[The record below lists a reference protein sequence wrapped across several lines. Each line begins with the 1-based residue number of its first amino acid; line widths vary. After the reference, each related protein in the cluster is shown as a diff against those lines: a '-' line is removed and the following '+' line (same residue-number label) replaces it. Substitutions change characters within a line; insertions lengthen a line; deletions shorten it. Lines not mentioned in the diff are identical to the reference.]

1 MKKKNIFVF
10 VGHPDTDSS
19 VGSFASAY
27 VEGAEA
33 GGHEV
38 RRTNIGEMKFDPILH
53 MGYKEI
59 QALEPDLL
67 QAQENFKWADHIV
80 ILYPNW
86 WCSMPALL
94 KGLFD
99 RMWLPGFAFN
109 FKKDK
114 EGNRTSKLIKLFK
127 GKSARVIVTTGTHP
141 LKIRFQFGDY
151 TNEIVRGILGFSG
164 ISPVRLTVLGPC
176 EKASEPKKEKWRAEM
191 RKLGQK
197 AK

>member
-1 MKKKNIFVF
+1 MEKKKVFVL
-10 VGHPDTDSS
+10 VGHPDADTT
-19 VGSFASAY
+19 VGSLASAY

-38 RRTNIGEMKFDPILH
+38 RRINIGELQFDPLLH
-53 MGYKEI
+53 KGYKEI
-59 QALEPDLL
+59 QTLEPDLIKV
-67 QAQENFKWADHIV
+67 QEAFKWADHIL

-94 KGLFD
+94 KGMFD

-114 EGNRTSKLIKLFK
+114 DGNRTSKLIKLFE
-127 GKSARVIVTTGTHP
+127 GKSGHVVVTTGTHP
-141 LKIRFQFGDY
+141 IKIRFHFGDF
-151 TNEIVRGILGFSG
+151 TNEIIRGILGFSG
-164 ISPVRLTVLGPC
+164 ISPIRRTLFGPC
-176 EKASEPKKEKWRAEM
+176 EKASESCREKWHAKM
-191 RKLGQK
+191 RNLGSK

>member
-1 MKKKNIFVF
+1 MKKKNIFIL
-10 VGHPDTDSS
+10 VGHPDADST
-19 VGSFASAY
+19 VGSLATAY
-27 VEGAEA
+27 AEGGKA

-38 RRTNIGEMKFDPILH
+38 RRMNIGEMQFDPILH
-53 MGYKEI
+53 KGYKEI

-67 QAQENFKWADHIV
+67 EVQENFKWADHIV

-94 KGLFD
+94 KGMFD

-114 EGNRTSKLIKLFK
+114 DGNRTSKLIKMFK
-127 GKSARVIVTTGTHP
+127 GKSARVVVTTGTHP
-141 LKIRFQFGDY
+141 IMIRFHFGDF
-151 TNEIVRGILGFSG
+151 TNEIIRGILGFSG
-164 ISPVRLTVLGPC
+164 LAPVRLTTYGPS
-176 EKASEPKKEKWRAEM
+176 EKASEKKKDTWRTEM
-191 RKLGQK
+191 YTFGQK